1 MQDKKNI
8 PEKLL
13 SSYNPKDTENRIY
26 QMWEESGFF
35 NPDTLIDKGIISKD
49 AESFSIVLPPPNV
62 TGTLHTGHAV
72 MLVLEDIMTRFA
84 RMQGKK
90 TLWLP
95 GTDHA
100 AIATQSKVE
109 KLLEKEGVRKADLG
123 REEFLKR
130 VNDYAMASHDTI
142 VTQARKMGASLDWSR
157 EAFTLDEA
165 RTKAVNTAF
174 TRMYADGLIY
184 RGHRMVNW
192 DPKGQTVISDDELVY
207 VEEKTKFY
215 YFKYGPF
222 TIGTAR
228 PETKF
233 GDKYVVMHPDD
244 ARYAEY
250 KHGDTL
256 TVEWINGPI
265 EATIIKDPV
274 IDMEFGTGV
283 MTITPWH
290 SLVDFE
296 LAQKYKLDKEQII
309 DQYGKLLPI
318 AGEFAG
324 MKISEARAK
333 IVEKLDAKGLV
344 VKTEDYTHNVS
355 TAERTGAMIEPQLMT
370 QWFID
375 VNKKFT
381 MKHSEINGIKE
392 GDEVSLKDLMRQV
405 VENGQITI
413 MPERYDKIYRHWI
426 DNLRDWCISRQ
437 IWYGHRIP
445 VWYDKEGNKTLPKE
459 TTVYLARHGES
470 EFNISPTFKTQ
481 KIADETPLT
490 EKGRADAEALAESLR
505 DKKITKIVRSG
516 LIRALQTAEIV
527 ANKLGIN
534 ISDIEVMQELQEIR
548 VGEFDGVEKPKGYNP
563 LKWSI
568 ENNIQTLEE
577 VELQAKSIIEKF
589 KNFNTEDRVLVVGH
603 GGINSVVQAIECSV
617 AKENFVAF
625 KDKMGPTKNGSF
637 TEMHFLSVP
646 SDTTLD
652 QDPDTLDTWFSSGL
666 WTFSTLGWPNETPDL
681 KTYHPTSVLE
691 TGHDILPF
699 WVARMILMSTY
710 HTGQIPFSHVYLHG
724 MVRTADGKKM
734 SKSLGD
740 KAIDPLDLIERYGT
754 DALRMACIVGVGPGN
769 DLKLDENDIKGYS
782 KFANKI
788 WNATRFVIENTIDL
802 ETVDES
808 NLDADDQ
815 PHFDELKALVEE
827 ITKEMNEF
835 KFYIVSEKL
844 YHYFWHTFADIHIEW
859 AKTKI
864 AEGGA
869 GAISAKTFLALEID
883 ILLRV
888 LHPFMP
894 FITEELWSLLPNKK
908 SEQMLMVSQWPSR
921 T

>member
-1 MQDKKNI
+1 MSLAQTARFIEFFNTTQYFKITYKMLYFTHMDIKNT

-13 SSYNPKDTENRIY
+13 SSYSAKDTENRIY

-35 NPDTLIDKGIISKD
+35 NPDTLVERGIIDKD
-49 AESFSIVLPPPNV
+49 AEPFSIVLPPPNV

-72 MLVLEDIMTRFA
+72 MLVIEDIMTRFA

-165 RTKAVNTAF
+165 RTKAVYTAF
-174 TRMYADGLIY
+174 TRMFNDGLIY

-244 ARYAEY
+244 TRYAEY
-250 KHGDTL
+250 NHGDKL

-290 SLVDFE
+290 SQVDFE
-296 LAQKYKLDKEQII
+296 LAQKYKLDVEQII
-309 DQYGKLLPI
+309 DTYGKLLPV

-324 MKISEARAK
+324 MKISEARTK
-333 IVEKLDAKGLV
+333 IVEKLASKGLV
-344 VKTEDYTHNVS
+344 VKEEDYTHNIA
-355 TAERTGAMIEPQLMT
+355 TAERTGATIEPQLMT

-381 MKHSEINGIKE
+381 MKHSEINGINE

-445 VWYDKEGNKTLPKE
+445 VWYDKEGNKELPKE
-459 TTVYLARHGES
+459 TTVYLARHGETFSNVSKTISSQKEREETLLTENGIQQARELGKSLQGKGIRKIISSNLIRSIDTAKIVAKELGIDPESIEIWDDFYEARQADSLAGKEKRPGYRLMEESLLAPDGDSIDTIYERAKTVADRMKKIESETPVLFVGHS
-470 EFNISPTFKTQ
+470 EFNCCV
-481 KIADETPLT
+481 
-490 EKGRADAEALAESLR
+490 RAVLDGCGKDGLIPYT
-505 DKKITKIVRSG
+505 KKI
-516 LIRALQTAEIV
+516 
-527 ANKLGIN
+527 GI
-534 ISDIEVMQELQEIR
+534 
-548 VGEFDGVEKPKGYNP
+548 
-563 LKWSI
+563 
-568 ENNIQTLEE
+568 
-577 VELQAKSIIEKF
+577 AK
-589 KNFNTEDRVLVVGH
+589 NA
-603 GGINSVVQAIECSV
+603 SVVSYTNLQLPQGDSL
-617 AKENFVAF
+617 N
-625 KDKMGPTKNGSF
+625 
-637 TEMHFLSVP
+637 
-646 SDTTLD
+646 

-681 KTYHPTSVLE
+681 KTFHPTSVLE

-740 KAIDPLDLIERYGT
+740 KAIDPLDLITKVRRRRTPYGMY
-754 DALRMACIVGVGPGN
+754 RGCR
-769 DLKLDENDIKGYS
+769 S
-782 KFANKI
+782 
-788 WNATRFVIENTIDL
+788 WQRSQTR
-802 ETVDES
+802 
-808 NLDADDQ
+808 
-815 PHFDELKALVEE
+815 
-827 ITKEMNEF
+827 
-835 KFYIVSEKL
+835 
-844 YHYFWHTFADIHIEW
+844 
-859 AKTKI
+859 
-864 AEGGA
+864 
-869 GAISAKTFLALEID
+869 
-883 ILLRV
+883 
-888 LHPFMP
+888 
-894 FITEELWSLLPNKK
+894 
-908 SEQMLMVSQWPSR
+908 
-921 T
+921 